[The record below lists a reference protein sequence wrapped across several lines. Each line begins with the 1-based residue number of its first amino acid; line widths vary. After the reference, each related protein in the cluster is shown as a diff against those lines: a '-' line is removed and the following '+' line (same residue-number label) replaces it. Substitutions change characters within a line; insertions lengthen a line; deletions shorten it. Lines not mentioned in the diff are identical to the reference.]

1 MTIDEYAQWAA
12 AVAKPG
18 GLGSRFEVLAYLSL
32 GLIGE
37 AGEVADTI
45 RRQIRDGALNEDR
58 LAYELGDLV
67 YHWACLCAELGR
79 LPSEMLEQSQRN
91 IEARL
96 AAGKSGKSN
105 PKARTA
111 EASKTGLQV
120 GEARRNQIYDRFRV
134 DLG

>member
-58 LAYELGDLV
+58 LVFELGDLV

-96 AAGKSGKSN
+96 AARKLS
-105 PKARTA
+105 TA
-111 EASKTGLQV
+111 TRHE
-120 GEARRNQIYDRFRV
+120 
-134 DLG
+134 

>member
-58 LAYELGDLV
+58 LVFELGDLV

-96 AAGKSGKSN
+96 AAGKS
-105 PKARTA
+105 KARTA

>member
-18 GLGSRFEVLAYLSL
+18 GLGSRFEVLAYLGL

-37 AGEVADTI
+37 VGEVADTI

-58 LAYELGDLV
+58 LVYELGDLV

-91 IEARL
+91 IETRL
-96 AAGKSGKSN
+96 AAGTSATATRHESGGQ
-105 PKARTA
+105 
-111 EASKTGLQV
+111 E
-120 GEARRNQIYDRFRV
+120 
-134 DLG
+134 

>member
-18 GLGSRFEVLAYLSL
+18 GLGSRFEVLAYLGL

-58 LAYELGDLV
+58 LVFELGDLV

-96 AAGKSGKSN
+96 AAGKS
-105 PKARTA
+105 KARTA